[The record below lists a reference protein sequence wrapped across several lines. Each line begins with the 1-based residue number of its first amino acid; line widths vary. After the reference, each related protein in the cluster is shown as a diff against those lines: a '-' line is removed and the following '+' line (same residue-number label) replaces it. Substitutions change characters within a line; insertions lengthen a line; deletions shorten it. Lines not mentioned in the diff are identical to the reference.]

1 MPLKAVFIERCSSL
15 DQPGW
20 LQMRVAL
27 WPDATA
33 DEHRGYMAISLAQPE
48 RFLQLMM
55 YDEKRQPIGFIEG
68 SIRSDYVNG
77 TETSPV
83 GFVEGVYVVPAMR
96 RHGVARR
103 LFEAIGD
110 WAKARG
116 CRELASDAL
125 LENEASQRAHRAL
138 GFKETERVV
147 YFSKKLCNGV
157 RLHLLQRGF
166 YFLPAA
172 SARPRSTARATHP
185 CLSTA
190 ARRSSDAANFFA
202 SASDALLSLTL
213 RRPTPRN
220 AQLTAFFTKLR
231 SSLAAFSMSGRQRR

>member
-1 MPLKAVFIERCSSL
+1 MKPSSGLLPFRPCHLKAVIIERCSSL

-20 LQMRVAL
+20 LDMRVAL

-83 GFVEGVYVVPAMR
+83 GFVEGVYVVPALR
-96 RHGVARR
+96 RQGVARR

-147 YFSKKLCNGV
+147 YFSKTLVMGQMGQHVPISLAKGAAPHFDAASPV
-157 RLHLLQRGF
+157 
-166 YFLPAA
+166 A
-172 SARPRSTARATHP
+172 SARRRSTARGTHP

-190 ARRSSDAANFFA
+190 ARAP
-202 SASDALLSLTL
+202 
-213 RRPTPRN
+213 PTPP
-220 AQLTAFFTKLR
+220 A
-231 SSLAAFSMSGRQRR
+231 SSRAPARPC

>member
-1 MPLKAVFIERCSSL
+1 MPLESVFIERCSSL

-27 WPDATA
+27 WPDASA

-68 SIRSDYVNG
+68 SIRGDYVNG

-96 RHGVARR
+96 RLGVARR

-147 YFSKKLCNGV
+147 YFSK
-157 RLHLLQRGF
+157 
-166 YFLPAA
+166 
-172 SARPRSTARATHP
+172 
-185 CLSTA
+185 
-190 ARRSSDAANFFA
+190 
-202 SASDALLSLTL
+202 TL
-213 RRPTPRN
+213 
-220 AQLTAFFTKLR
+220 
-231 SSLAAFSMSGRQRR
+231 

>member
-1 MPLKAVFIERCSSL
+1 MALAGRGMGVIFSGPARDVHPVLGRSGHCMKPVLACYAPGMPLKAVTIERCSAIN
-15 DQPGW
+15 QPGW

-27 WPDATA
+27 WPDATT

-55 YDEKRQPIGFIEG
+55 YDENRLPIGFIEG

-103 LFEAIGD
+103 LFDAIGD

-147 YFSKKLCNGV
+147 YFSK
-157 RLHLLQRGF
+157 
-166 YFLPAA
+166 
-172 SARPRSTARATHP
+172 
-185 CLSTA
+185 
-190 ARRSSDAANFFA
+190 
-202 SASDALLSLTL
+202 TL
-213 RRPTPRN
+213 
-220 AQLTAFFTKLR
+220 
-231 SSLAAFSMSGRQRR
+231 

>member
-1 MPLKAVFIERCSSL
+1 MPLKDATIERCSSL
-15 DQPGW
+15 DQAGW
-20 LQMRVAL
+20 LQFRVAL
-27 WPDATA
+27 WPDATP

-55 YDEKRQPIGFIEG
+55 YDGKRQPIGFIEG

-83 GFVEGVYVVPAMR
+83 GFVEGVYVVPALR

-125 LENEASQRAHRAL
+125 VDNEASQRAHRAL
-138 GFKETERVV
+138 GFQETERVV
-147 YFSKKLCNGV
+147 YFSK
-157 RLHLLQRGF
+157 RL
-166 YFLPAA
+166 
-172 SARPRSTARATHP
+172 
-185 CLSTA
+185 
-190 ARRSSDAANFFA
+190 
-202 SASDALLSLTL
+202 
-213 RRPTPRN
+213 
-220 AQLTAFFTKLR
+220 
-231 SSLAAFSMSGRQRR
+231 